1 MYFKQVG
8 VEVYSLPI
16 FKVVLHGLFLSS
28 LIFCNLCCGCWWLMV
43 VPGGRLFARLSTL
56 CTSHQPVEEPGIAL
70 HLHLQ
75 STCHCKSKI
84 TQGASDCI
92 YTADQ
97 IVDQGAI
104 PVNAS
109 SLRSCCDPPTHPLS
123 ATKDRRPKILC
134 FAVVRVFFLAEDTNF
149 VTILSPFERGT
160 SPVKSE
166 VHTVRNFISPI
177 KIDHIVFAAGH
188 RRYIT
193 VVNRSTRVLC
203 ALHFHICCRAH
214 GLKSVEE
221 VTNDPCVPVSVC
233 PTTRPVSR
241 NKAELGCGS
250 HNGTICISRQQS

>member
-123 ATKDRRPKILC
+123 ATKDKRPKILC
-134 FAVVRVFFLAEDTNF
+134 SRVVHDVAVQDSSIVTHRHSVTESVTFDFSVF
-149 VTILSPFERGT
+149 R
-160 SPVKSE
+160 
-166 VHTVRNFISPI
+166 
-177 KIDHIVFAAGH
+177 
-188 RRYIT
+188 
-193 VVNRSTRVLC
+193 
-203 ALHFHICCRAH
+203 ALQSLQSLQS
-214 GLKSVEE
+214 LKGQ
-221 VTNDPCVPVSVC
+221 
-233 PTTRPVSR
+233 RFR
-241 NKAELGCGS
+241 F
-250 HNGTICISRQQS
+250 